1 MEEKELHPAFCS
13 SFPSSTRWWSEETVA
28 VVTGGNKGIGF
39 AVVKK
44 LAEMGLTVVLT
55 ARDVGRGKQAVETL
69 ISEFGLNGVK
79 FMQLDV
85 TDPCSISTFVSQFQ
99 KDFCV
104 LDILVNNAG
113 VSFNE
118 INQNSVQHADTV
130 IQTNFYGPKRL
141 TRALLP
147 FFRRSSSVSRVL
159 NRLRNPRLK
168 AMLETR
174 TMTEEE
180 IEEEVVG
187 KFLQTVKEGTW
198 EGEGWPSHW
207 TDYSVSKLALN
218 AYSRILAERHR
229 GEGLSVNCFCPG
241 FTQTSMTR
249 GRGTHSAE
257 YAAELAVGLAL
268 LPPDLLTT
276 GNFYVNSNSS
286 ANVSKL

>member
-1 MEEKELHPAFCS
+1 
-13 SFPSSTRWWSEETVA
+13 
-28 VVTGGNKGIGF
+28 
-39 AVVKK
+39 
-44 LAEMGLTVVLT
+44 MGLTVVLT

-104 LDILVNNAG
+104 LDILVSCLVNNAG

-159 NRLRNPRLK
+159 NISSQLGSINRLRNPRLK

>member
-1 MEEKELHPAFCS
+1 MHAC
-13 SFPSSTRWWSEETVA
+13 RWWSEETVA

-118 INQNSVQHADTV
+118 INQNSVQHA
-130 IQTNFYGPKRL
+130 
-141 TRALLP
+141 A
-147 FFRRSSSVSRVL
+147 
-159 NRLRNPRLK
+159 
-168 AMLETR
+168 R